1 MSEGQEIPEDL
12 YFTEEH
18 EWVKIA
24 DSEARIGISDHA
36 QDQLGDIV
44 FVELP
49 EKGEEISK
57 GSEVG
62 AVESIK
68 AVSSVYAPLSG
79 EVKEINENLE
89 DRPELINEDPYESGW
104 LCLLEPSDLEDELG
118 NLMGSGEYQDFLESE
133 G

>member
-1 MSEGQEIPEDL
+1 LSGGQEIPEGL
-12 YFTEEH
+12 YFTEKH
-18 EWVKIA
+18 EWVKIE

-44 FVELP
+44 FAELP
-49 EKGEEISK
+49 EAGEEVSE
-57 GSEVG
+57 GSEIG

-79 EVKEINENLE
+79 EVKEINEDLE
-89 DRPELINEDPYESGW
+89 DRPELINDDPYESGW
-104 LCLLEPSDLEDELG
+104 LCLLESSDLDDELED
-118 NLMGSGEYQDFLESE
+118 LMDSEEYQDFLESE

>member
-1 MSEGQEIPEDL
+1 MSEGQEIPEGL

-18 EWVKIA
+18 EWVEIE
-24 DSEARIGISDHA
+24 DSEVRIGISDHA

-44 FVELP
+44 FAELP
-49 EKGEEISK
+49 EEGEEISR
-57 GSEVG
+57 GSEIG

-89 DRPELINEDPYESGW
+89 DRPELINDNPYESGW
-104 LCLLEPSDLEDELG
+104 LCLLEPVKLEDELED
-118 NLMGSGEYQDFLESE
+118 LMNSEEYQEFLESE